1 MPDEVVAQANV
12 QLSGGGEFISDAQL
26 QTALQQAGVDEQTTQ
41 AIVDENQQ
49 ARVDGLRATLAL
61 LALFAMIAL
70 FFARRVPTEQPR
82 APPKAGAASALWAR

>member
-41 AIVDENQQ
+41 AIVDENEE

-70 FFARRVPTEQPR
+70 FFARRVPTEQPG
-82 APPKAGAASALWAR
+82 APPKPSAA